1 MLELALTNKNWKE
14 NNGKWTLWNND
25 AQVTGWVH
33 DTNRDTWYY
42 CYSDDIAT
50 GWFKDTDERW
60 YYFFKE
66 QCVNYNRQMYRGEMK
81 TGWLKD
87 EDDKWYYLVP
97 VSTPAMG
104 IYKGQMLLS
113 TTKNID
119 GIDYTF
125 NNTGAWVENN
135 GLSLDGAKFIE
146 SWEGFASTW
155 EDVGDHY
162 WTIGI
167 GTATS
172 GTLGQE
178 LYNSGIR
185 SCTHE
190 QAYEWLQE
198 ECKSCYNAIKNKL
211 DANGITLSQNKIDAL
226 ISMAYNIGTQG
237 LINSSLFKNICNG
250 VTDYNTLY
258 NNFLAWSYCNDV
270 VWEGLKKRRI
280 SEAKLFLNADYTGNN

>member
-42 CYSDDIAT
+42 CYSSDIAV
-50 GWFKDTDERW
+50 GWMQDYDGRW

-66 QCVNYNRQMYRGEMK
+66 QCVDNNKQMYRGEMK

-87 EDDKWYYLVP
+87 KDKWYYLVP

-119 GIDYTF
+119 GISYTF
-125 NNTGAWVENN
+125 SNTGAWVKNN
-135 GLSLDGAKFIE
+135 GLSLEGAKFIE
-146 SWEGFASTW
+146 SWEGFTSTW

-178 LYNSGIR
+178 LYNSGIQ

-198 ECKSCYNAIKNKL
+198 ECESCYNILSDNLSMA
-211 DANGITLSQNKIDAL
+211 GISLNTNQIDAL

-250 VTDYNTLY
+250 ITDYNTLY
-258 NNFLAWSYCNDV
+258 NNFLAWSYCNGI
-270 VWEGLKKRRI
+270 VWEGLKRRRI